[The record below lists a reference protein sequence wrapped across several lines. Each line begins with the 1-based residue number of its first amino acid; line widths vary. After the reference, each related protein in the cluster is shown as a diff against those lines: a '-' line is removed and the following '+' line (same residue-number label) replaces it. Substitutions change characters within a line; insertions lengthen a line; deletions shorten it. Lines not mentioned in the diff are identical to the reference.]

1 MTSYPIHPACS
12 AWPAMREA
20 ALRELADD
28 IKIHGQLEPAAITP
42 DGELLDGR
50 NREAACALN
59 GIELKTVVYDGD
71 PIAFS
76 ISKNKHRRHMDKI
89 ALAFVGAELATLVHG
104 GFPGNNN
111 AAKTKTATAVSV
123 SRGKTIF
130 DVSTELNVAADA
142 IDNARAIMDKGTAE
156 IIDLAKSKRVGLR
169 SAADYVRHTPKEE
182 QVADPAVIKGST
194 RSPRRDDA
202 RPAIRAKLE
211 RGEPIN
217 IRKLQAQLGMSAQ
230 PIIVS
235 EAYER
240 GRLEV
245 LALPLAQRQEL
256 MVEYA
261 KKVAL
266 KDLAENFN
274 RIVGEELQK
283 RLHARDAADVLAIDQ
298 ANEVLSHVTGRMRP
312 PLTAPDYMKVLWALH
327 PDNQSETKTAEAFI
341 IMRRKKHILCDA
353 GPIVRKSPPL
363 PAVPVRKTAR
373 RG

>member
-1 MTSYPIHPACS
+1 MTPYPIHPACS
-12 AWPAMREA
+12 AWPAMSET
-20 ALRELADD
+20 ALKELAAD
-28 IKIHGQLEPAAITP
+28 IKANGQHEPATITP
-42 DGELLDGR
+42 DGQLLDGR

-59 GIELKTVVYDGD
+59 GIALKTVVYDGD
-71 PIAFS
+71 PVAFS
-76 ISKNKHRRHMDKI
+76 ISKNRHRRHMDKI
-89 ALAFVGAELATLVHG
+89 SLAFVGAELAKLSRG
-104 GFPGNNN
+104 SNQFQ
-111 AAKTKTATAVSV
+111 TKQEDTANAVSL
-123 SRGKTIF
+123 K
-130 DVSTELNVAADA
+130 DVALQLGIPTDGIDHAKA
-142 IDNARAIMDKGTAE
+142 ILDRGTAE

-169 SAADYVRHTPKEE
+169 STADYVRHTPKEE
-182 QVADPAVIKGST
+182 QVADPVLIKGGT
-194 RSPRRDDA
+194 RTPRRDEA

-211 RGEPIN
+211 GGEPIN

-261 KKVAL
+261 KKVAM
-266 KDLAENFN
+266 KDLAENFE
-274 RIVGEELQK
+274 RIVAEELRK
-283 RLHARDAADVLAIDQ
+283 RLQARDAADMLAIEQ
-298 ANEVLSHVTGRMRP
+298 ANEVLSHASGRMRP

-341 IMRRKKHILCDA
+341 IMRRKKHILCDE

-363 PAVPVRKTAR
+363 PATLVRRTKRA
-373 RG
+373 